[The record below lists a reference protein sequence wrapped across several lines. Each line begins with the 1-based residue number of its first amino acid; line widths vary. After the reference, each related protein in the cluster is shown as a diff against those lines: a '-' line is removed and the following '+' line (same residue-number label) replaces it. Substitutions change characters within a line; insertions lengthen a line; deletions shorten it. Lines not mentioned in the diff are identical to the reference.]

1 MSLADSSL
9 SAGCRKGKGI
19 RCATCQAARYF
30 SMRIL
35 ADRFLEE
42 ADMVLAIAL
51 DISPPV
57 VAYGG
62 CSDSDDR
69 KHLSHD

>member
-1 MSLADSSL
+1 
-9 SAGCRKGKGI
+9 
-19 RCATCQAARYF
+19 
-30 SMRIL
+30 
-35 ADRFLEE
+35 
-42 ADMVLAIAL
+42 MVFAIAL

-62 CSDSDDR
+62 CSDSGDR